1 MEDNWKRGTTLH
13 PEPRFDRSHQKRGCA
28 TVTLMLIPVS
38 WEQRKVH
45 RSTKEGVK
53 GKSLRLQWI
62 YQHEWINGKE
72 EIPLWGV
79 SQCHN
84 QQKLDSTS
92 LFITSLNFTSLQVY
106 EQEGGIKLCSKRK
119 KKEGKTWWLQG
130 SIIEFQKEISWGEK
144 KISVIPWGLSAGQIM
159 TIGLR

>member
-13 PEPRFDRSHQKRGCA
+13 PESRFDRSHQKRGCA

-45 RSTKEGVK
+45 WSTKEGVK

-72 EIPLWGV
+72 EIPLWGG
-79 SQCHN
+79 SQCHY

-92 LFITSLNFTSLQVY
+92 LYFTSLNLTSLQVY
-106 EQEGGIKLCSKRK
+106 EQEGGVKVCSKKEEGRK
-119 KKEGKTWWLQG
+119 KVVAPRKHILMHLC
-130 SIIEFQKEISWGEK
+130 FQPAPMVK
-144 KISVIPWGLSAGQIM
+144 LIM
-159 TIGLR
+159 VYFQSRMS